1 MYNDC
6 YATCGVGNNKCKNK
20 YCSANPNYSAPVPK
34 QKAKQGAGKP
44 CKKKQASIPKYNS
57 FDAELFSRLTRN
69 TTITATK
76 QVEYFIRKIYNFVV
90 LYEIVKGSIAY
101 AYY

>member
-34 QKAKQGAGKP
+34 QKAKQGPGKP

-57 FDAELFSRLTRN
+57 SMLN
-69 TTITATK
+69 
-76 QVEYFIRKIYNFVV
+76 YFHT
-90 LYEIVKGSIAY
+90 
-101 AYY
+101 